1 MTAALIYL
9 AILVVAFFL
18 LIVLPQRRRM
28 AAHRA
33 LVDAMDV
40 GDEIVTTAGIHG
52 TVRRLHEA
60 TLELEIA
67 PGVVVTLARGAVS
80 QRRRPG
86 AVTGAPAGEISRE
99 PSGEISREISG
110 EISGEISAEISGE
123 TPDTPAVDGAPVE
136 PRPPTDRRAD

>member
-28 AAHRA
+28 SAHRA

-40 GDEIVTTAGIHG
+40 GDEIVTTSGIHG
-52 TVRRLHEA
+52 TVREIGEA

-80 QRRRPG
+80 QRRPPSTDIG
-86 AVTGAPAGEISRE
+86 SDGSDEAEVDLADDPHDDASALDGPA
-99 PSGEISREISG
+99 
-110 EISGEISAEISGE
+110 
-123 TPDTPAVDGAPVE
+123 VE
-136 PRPPTDRRAD
+136 PRPTD

>member
-28 AAHRA
+28 SAHRA

-52 TVRRLHEA
+52 TVREIHETTLRLEV
-60 TLELEIA
+60 A

-80 QRRRPG
+80 QRHRPSTLIESDRSDDADASSIG
-86 AVTGAPAGEISRE
+86 GTEL
-99 PSGEISREISG
+99 
-110 EISGEISAEISGE
+110 
-123 TPDTPAVDGAPVE
+123 DGTAVE
-136 PRPPTDRRAD
+136 PRQID

>member
-28 AAHRA
+28 SAHRA

-40 GDEIVTTAGIHG
+40 GDDIVTTSGIHG
-52 TVRRLHEA
+52 VVREIHES

-80 QRRRPG
+80 SRRRPSEI
-86 AVTGAPAGEISRE
+86 VEAPESDPEVLDG
-99 PSGEISREISG
+99 
-110 EISGEISAEISGE
+110 
-123 TPDTPAVDGAPVE
+123 PAVE
-136 PRPPTDRRAD
+136 PRPND

>member
-33 LVDAMDV
+33 LVDAMAV

-52 TVRRLHEA
+52 TVRRLDDA
-60 TLELEIA
+60 TLQLEIA
-67 PGVVVTLARGAVS
+67 PDVVVTLARGAVS
-80 QRRRPG
+80 QRRRPESPLEG
-86 AVTGAPAGEISRE
+86 PPASLEG
-99 PSGEISREISG
+99 
-110 EISGEISAEISGE
+110 
-123 TPDTPAVDGAPVE
+123 
-136 PRPPTDRRAD
+136 PPTELDSTD

>member
-33 LVDAMDV
+33 LVDAMSV

-52 TVRRLHEA
+52 TVRRLDEA

-80 QRRRPG
+80 QRRRPEP
-86 AVTGAPAGEISRE
+86 PASPEGPPASPEG
-99 PSGEISREISG
+99 PSTEL
-110 EISGEISAEISGE
+110 
-123 TPDTPAVDGAPVE
+123 D
-136 PRPPTDRRAD
+136 PTD

>member
-33 LVDAMDV
+33 LVDAMSV

-52 TVRRLHEA
+52 TVRRLDEA

-80 QRRRPG
+80 QRRRPEPPASPEG
-86 AVTGAPAGEISRE
+86 PPAPLEG
-99 PSGEISREISG
+99 PSTEL
-110 EISGEISAEISGE
+110 
-123 TPDTPAVDGAPVE
+123 D
-136 PRPPTDRRAD
+136 PTD

>member
-28 AAHRA
+28 SAHRA

-40 GDEIVTTAGIHG
+40 GDDIVTTSGIHG
-52 TVRRLHEA
+52 VVREIHES

-80 QRRRPG
+80 SRRRPSEFIE
-86 AVTGAPAGEISRE
+86 APDEG
-99 PSGEISREISG
+99 
-110 EISGEISAEISGE
+110 
-123 TPDTPAVDGAPVE
+123 PDELPDAALDGPAVE
-136 PRPPTDRRAD
+136 PRPND

>member
-18 LIVLPQRRRM
+18 LIVMPQRRRM
-28 AAHRA
+28 SAHRA

-40 GDEIVTTAGIHG
+40 GDDVVTTSGIHG
-52 TVRRLHEA
+52 VVREIHES

-80 QRRRPG
+80 SRSGPSETIARPDSE
-86 AVTGAPAGEISRE
+86 APETQVDLVGDHL
-99 PSGEISREISG
+99 
-110 EISGEISAEISGE
+110 AENNASLDG
-123 TPDTPAVDGAPVE
+123 PAVE
-136 PRPPTDRRAD
+136 TRPND

>member
-18 LIVLPQRRRM
+18 LIVLPQRRRLS
-28 AAHRA
+28 AHRA

-40 GDEIVTTAGIHG
+40 GDEIVTTSGIHG
-52 TVRRLHEA
+52 VVLEIDES

-86 AVTGAPAGEISRE
+86 QAPDVDLSDIADEAPGEDPHE
-99 PSGEISREISG
+99 DAAALDG
-110 EISGEISAEISGE
+110 
-123 TPDTPAVDGAPVE
+123 PAVE
-136 PRPPTDRRAD
+136 PRPTD

>member
-33 LVDAMDV
+33 LVDAMSV

-52 TVRRLHEA
+52 TVRRLDEA

-80 QRRRPG
+80 QRRRPEPPASPEG
-86 AVTGAPAGEISRE
+86 PPAPPEG
-99 PSGEISREISG
+99 PSTEL
-110 EISGEISAEISGE
+110 
-123 TPDTPAVDGAPVE
+123 D
-136 PRPPTDRRAD
+136 PTD

>member
-18 LIVLPQRRRM
+18 LIVMPQRRRM

-33 LVDAMDV
+33 LVDAMEV

-52 TVRRLHEA
+52 TIRRLDEA

-86 AVTGAPAGEISRE
+86 AQ
-99 PSGEISREISG
+99 
-110 EISGEISAEISGE
+110 GEISAPSDEIAN
-123 TPDTPAVDGAPVE
+123 DAP
-136 PRPPTDRRAD
+136 PPEHRAD

>member
-28 AAHRA
+28 SAHRA
-33 LVDAMDV
+33 LVDAMAV

-52 TVRRLHEA
+52 IVREMGEA

-80 QRRRPG
+80 SRRRPD
-86 AVTGAPAGEISRE
+86 ATPEVTLDVQE
-99 PSGEISREISG
+99 
-110 EISGEISAEISGE
+110 AEALDDDTAE
-123 TPDTPAVDGAPVE
+123 T
-136 PRPPTDRRAD
+136 RPPTPRSAD